1 MSIPEC
7 KWERIAIDFVVGLPK
22 TLGKVDSIWVI
33 IDKLTKYAHIIPVKM
48 TYNAENLA
56 KLYVSEIDRLHGVPF
71 L

>member
-1 MSIPEC
+1 M
-7 KWERIAIDFVVGLPK
+7 DFVVGFPK
-22 TLGKVDSIWVI
+22 KLGKFDSIWVI